1 VSKKHKHH
9 AAPVTGAALLER
21 VQRAESE
28 GRTQQ
33 ALDLAKQL
41 HKQEPTPVHLDIL
54 KRVYL
59 ARAKHLRLQGYQRDA
74 GTVLEAAVA
83 IVGRDDAAW
92 LEKAVEELAAA
103 GHVERALKL
112 LELIPNSP
120 ARARVLAQGMDQA
133 VRQGAAGRASVP
145 EALRGQFDRI
155 LQAFTRL
162 EAGQDDPARAAV
174 QEIGLQ
180 SPFLEWKVMLRGLM
194 AYYQNDDV
202 RALEN
207 WQRLAPDRLPAR
219 LIAPLRF
226 GIDSAYRIAQE
237 PQAQAAL
244 QRQWDRL
251 QDEGLVVHLRSLQS
265 TLANPESLAQA
276 FRLAENILSALRQT
290 QPHLVPRLASCFYWA
305 VVAHGQPEH
314 KNRYRRAFGEPAD
327 DPGFARLDALVT
339 EHLGQFQAAHQHW
352 QRFEQAVA
360 ANPAAWPGEQANRV
374 RALIWSH
381 MGSNAAIVPNEKKLA
396 QLPAFLRDHPMRPRP
411 LTPNA
416 EECFRRSIEL
426 APDQLEPYEKL
437 FHYYQQEDKPKKAE
451 KAARQLLERFPNHLP
466 TLEGLADLRAR
477 GHDHAEAVRLLQKA
491 VQHNPL
497 DRRLRLKLGTAHLF
511 NARTLAE
518 AGRFD
523 DARAEYRT
531 SLALNQ
537 ENEASVLCKWAACE
551 FKAGDNDRAKEL
563 IRQALAKAGT
573 HLATAYSMLI
583 ETIRL
588 KLPRTLKARF
598 NQEFTQALAEPP
610 TAVGAVAVAE
620 TAGSHRLAD
629 VTYFGQKTHEKKVF
643 GYLDRARRT
652 VTFTDEQ
659 LEAICTNVLPLGA
672 TKLLRAY
679 VQLGQRHFPAN
690 PFFPLAE
697 ARSYM
702 AQGEDR
708 VQTYFWKVKQLLTEA
723 GRLADE
729 LPPDDRH
736 KALREE
742 IQDLQQAMAIF
753 DPFGGMFQNLFDAFR
768 DFGDGGEGEY
778 DEDDD
783 GWGFFDDA
791 WGEDDEFDD
800 EFDEPP
806 IDPFRRPRPRRK
818 KRRRR

>member
-1 VSKKHKHH
+1 MSKKHKHH
-9 AAPVTGAALLER
+9 AASVGGAVLQDR
-21 VQRAESE
+21 VRKAESE

-33 ALDLAKQL
+33 ALELAKQL
-41 HKQEPTPVHLDIL
+41 YKQEPTPAHRDIL

-74 GTVLEAAVA
+74 GTVLETAVA
-83 IVGRDDAAW
+83 VVGRDDPAW

-103 GHVERALKL
+103 GHVDRALKL
-112 LELIPNSP
+112 LENVPNSP
-120 ARARVLAQGMDQA
+120 AQARILAQGMDQA
-133 VRQGAAGRASVP
+133 VRQGAAGRSLVP

-155 LQAFTRL
+155 IQAFAQL
-162 EAGQDDPARAAV
+162 EAKQDDQGRAGL
-174 QEIGLQ
+174 QEIRLQ

-194 AYYQNDDV
+194 AYYQKDDV

-219 LIAPLRF
+219 LVAPLRF

-237 PQAQAAL
+237 PQTQTAL

-251 QDEGLVVHLRSLQS
+251 QDEGLVVNLRSIQS
-265 TLANPESLAQA
+265 TLANPEALAQA
-276 FRLAENILSALRQT
+276 FRLVENILPALRQT
-290 QPHLVPRLASCFYWA
+290 QPHLVSRLASCFYWA
-305 VVAHGQPEH
+305 VVAHGQPED
-314 KNRYRRAFGEPAD
+314 KNRFRRAFGEPAD

-339 EHLGQFQAAHQHW
+339 ENLGQFEAAHHHW

-360 ANPAAWPGEQANRV
+360 GNPATWPGEQANRV

-381 MGSNAAIVPNEKKLA
+381 MGSNAAIVPNEQKLA
-396 QLPAFLRDHPMRPRP
+396 QLPAFLRDHPLRPRP

-437 FHYYQQEDKPKKAE
+437 FHFYQQEDKLKKAE

-466 TLEGLADLRAR
+466 TLQGLAGLRGRA
-477 GHDHAEAVRLLQKA
+477 HDYAEAVRLLQQA
-491 VQHNPL
+491 LQHNPL
-497 DRRLRLKLGTAHLF
+497 DRRLRLELGSAHLF
-511 NARTLAE
+511 NARTVAE
-518 AGRFD
+518 EGRFD

-531 SLALNQ
+531 SLAFNQ
-537 ENEASVLCKWAACE
+537 ENEDSVLCKWAACE
-551 FKAGDNDRAKEL
+551 FKAGDNNRAEEL
-563 IRQALAKAGT
+563 IQQALAKAGT
-573 HLATAYSMLI
+573 HLATGYSMLI

-588 KLPRTLKARF
+588 KLPRALKNRF
-598 NQEFTQALAEPP
+598 DQEFTQALAEPP
-610 TAVGAVAVAE
+610 TAVGAVAVAD

-629 VTYFGQKTHEKKVF
+629 VTYFGQKTHEKKVL
-643 GYLDRARRT
+643 GYLDKARRT
-652 VTFTDEQ
+652 VSFTEQ
-659 LEAICTNVLPLGA
+659 QLEEICTNLLALEAI
-672 TKLLRAY
+672 KLVRSY
-679 VQLGQRHFPAN
+679 VQLGQRQFPAN

-702 AQGEDR
+702 TQGEDR

-723 GRLADE
+723 ARLVDE

-742 IQDLQQAMAIF
+742 IQDLQQGIALF
-753 DPFGGMFQNLFDAFR
+753 NPFGGMFQNLFEAFA
-768 DFGDGGEGEY
+768 DYENGWEGEG

-783 GWGFFDDA
+783 PFGFFDDG
-791 WGEDDEFDD
+791 WGEDD

-806 IDPFRRPRPRRK
+806 IDPFHRPRRRK
-818 KRRRR
+818 KRKRR

>member
-1 VSKKHKHH
+1 MSKKHKQH
-9 AAPVTGAALLER
+9 AAPLTSAALRER

-33 ALDLAKQL
+33 ALELAKQL
-41 HKQEPTPVHLDIL
+41 YKQEPTPAHLDIL
-54 KRVYL
+54 KQVYL
-59 ARAKHLRLQGYQRDA
+59 TRAKHLRLQGYSRDA
-74 GTVLEAAVA
+74 GTVLEAAVTV
-83 IVGRDDAAW
+83 VGADDTAW
-92 LEKAVEELAAA
+92 LEKVVEELAAA
-103 GHVERALKL
+103 GHTDRALKL
-112 LELIPNSP
+112 LEHVPNSP
-120 ARARVLAQGMDQA
+120 ARVRILAQGMDQA
-133 VRQGAAGRASVP
+133 VRQGSAGRASVP

-155 LQAFTRL
+155 LQAFIHL
-162 EAGQDDPARAAV
+162 EAGQDEQARTAL

-207 WQRLAPDRLPAR
+207 WQRLAPDQLPAR
-219 LIAPLRF
+219 LVAPLRF
-226 GIDSAYRIAQE
+226 GIDPAYRIAQE

-251 QDEGLVVHLRSLQS
+251 QGEGLVVNLRSIQS
-265 TLANPESLAQA
+265 ALANPQSLAPA
-276 FRLAENILSALRQT
+276 FRLAENILPALRQT
-290 QPHLVPRLASCFYWA
+290 QPHLVLRLAACFYWA
-305 VVAHGQPEH
+305 IIAHGQPED

-327 DPGFARLDALVT
+327 DPGFARLDALVA
-339 EHLGQFQAAHQHW
+339 EHMGHFESAHQHW

-381 MGSNAAIVPNEKKLA
+381 MGTNAAVVPNEKKLA

-411 LTPNA
+411 LKPSA

-426 APDQLEPYEKL
+426 APDQLEPYERL
-437 FHYYQQEDKPKKAE
+437 FHFYQQEDKPKKAE

-477 GHDHAEAVRLLQKA
+477 EHDHAEAVRLLQQA
-491 VQHNPL
+491 LQHNPL

-511 NARTLAE
+511 HARTLAE

-531 SLALNQ
+531 SFALNQ

-551 FKAGDNDRAKEL
+551 FKAGDNDRAEEL
-563 IRQALAKAGT
+563 IRQALAKSGT

-588 KLPRTLKARF
+588 KLPRTLKTRF
-598 NQEFTQALAEPP
+598 DQEFTQALAEEP
-610 TAVGAVAVAE
+610 TAVGAVAIAE
-620 TAGSHRLAD
+620 TAGTHRLAD

-643 GYLDRARRT
+643 GYLDRARRG
-652 VTFTDEQ
+652 VTFTEEQ
-659 LEAICTNVLPLGA
+659 LEAICTNLLPLGG

-697 ARSYM
+697 ARSYL
-702 AQGEDR
+702 ARGEDK
-708 VQTYFWKVKQLLTEA
+708 VQTYFWKVKQLLAEA

-742 IQDLQQAMAIF
+742 IHDLQQGIALF
-753 DPFGGMFQNLFDAFR
+753 DPFGGMFQNLFDAFM
-768 DFGDGGEGEY
+768 DYGDGEEG
-778 DEDDD
+778 DEGDD
-783 GWGFFDDA
+783 GWGFFDP
-791 WGEDDEFDD
+791 WGEDDEFDED
-800 EFDEPP
+800 DGFDEPP

-818 KRRRR
+818 KKRRRR